1 MRFLVTGGAGF
12 IGSHLC
18 GALLEAGHTVLVIDD
33 LSTGRYENVGH
44 LQGGSNFELI
54 IDSVLNKNLVET
66 MVKSVDVVFHLASAV
81 GVRLIIEQPVKTIE
95 TIVGGT
101 SIVLSQAGR
110 YRKPVILT
118 SSSEAYGKG
127 TKVPFS
133 EEDDILLGPTRRQ
146 RWAYAAAK
154 MLDEFLAFAHWQE
167 TKLPVVC
174 VRLFNTVGP
183 RQTGQYGMVIP
194 RFVEQALKNQDITV
208 FGDGQQTRSFCH
220 VRDTV
225 SALIAMAV
233 SKKAIGRV
241 VNIGNDQETSINDLA
256 RRIKELSGS
265 ASRIVHIP
273 YEEAYADGF
282 EDMMRRV
289 PDLTLAQELIAF
301 QPRFSLDD
309 IIVDVLCH
317 HTGAHSSS
325 YAVKT
330 RDAKLRMEPP
340 QDQLSQF
347 KGIPSS

>member
-18 GALLEAGHTVLVIDD
+18 EILLERGHEVLVIDD
-33 LSTGRYENVGH
+33 LSTGRHENVSH
-44 LQGGSNFELI
+44 LEGVYGFELI
-54 IDSVLNKNLVET
+54 IDTVLNPGLVET
-66 MVKSVDVVFHLASAV
+66 MVKSVDVIFHLASAV

-95 TIVGGT
+95 TIVEGT
-101 SIVLSQAGR
+101 SIVLGQARR

-118 SSSEAYGKG
+118 STSEAYGKG

-133 EEDDILLGPTRRQ
+133 EDDDIILGPTSRR

-154 MLDEFLAFAHWQE
+154 MIDEFLAFAHWYE

-194 RFVEQALKNQDITV
+194 RFVEQALKNLDITV

-220 VRDTV
+220 VWDTV
-225 SALIAMAV
+225 NALVALAN
-233 SKKAIGRV
+233 SREAFGRV
-241 VNIGNDQETSINDLA
+241 VNIGTDQEVSINNLA
-256 RRIKELSGS
+256 WRIKELSGS
-265 ASRIVHIP
+265 ASEIVHIP

-289 PDLTLAQELIAF
+289 PDLTLAHQLIGF
-301 QPRFSLDD
+301 RPRHSLDD
-309 IIVDVLCH
+309 IIKDVIH
-317 HTGAHSSS
+317 HCT
-325 YAVKT
+325 KT
-330 RDAKLRMEPP
+330 RPHHFPGKKPEGRSRKEPAQRRIQP
-340 QDQLSQF
+340 GSRF
-347 KGIPSS
+347 

>member
-1 MRFLVTGGAGF
+1 MKFLVTGGAGF
-12 IGSHLC
+12 VGSHLC
-18 GALLEAGHTVLVIDD
+18 EALLEAGHTVLVIDD

-44 LQGGSNFELI
+44 LQGGTNFELI
-54 IDSVLNKNLVET
+54 IDSVLNKKLVET
-66 MVKSVDVVFHLASAV
+66 MVNSVDVIFHLASAV

-95 TIVGGT
+95 TIVEGT
-101 SIVLSQAGR
+101 SIVLSQARR

-133 EEDDILLGPTRRQ
+133 EEDDIILGPTSHR
-146 RWAYAAAK
+146 RWAYAGAK
-154 MLDEFLAFAHWQE
+154 IIDEFLAFAHWQE

-208 FGDGQQTRSFCH
+208 FGEGQQTRSFCH

-225 SALIAMAV
+225 SALMAMAV
-233 SKKAIGRV
+233 SSKAFGRV

-289 PDLTLAQELIAF
+289 PDLTLARELIAF
-301 QPRFSLDD
+301 HPRFSLDD
-309 IIVDVLCH
+309 IIADILRH
-317 HTGAHSSS
+317 YRGAHPSSHS
-325 YAVKT
+325 FKT
-330 RDAKLRMEPP
+330 RDEKPRMQPP
-340 QDQLSQF
+340 
-347 KGIPSS
+347 

>member
-18 GALLEAGHTVLVIDD
+18 EALLEGGHTVLVVDD
-33 LSTGRYENVGH
+33 LSTGRYENVSH
-44 LQGGSNFELI
+44 LEGVSNFQLI
-54 IDSVLNKNLVET
+54 IDTVLNTPLVET
-66 MVKSVDVVFHLASAV
+66 MVKSVDVIFHLASAV

-95 TIVGGT
+95 TIVEGT
-101 SIVLSQAGR
+101 SIILSQARR

-118 SSSEAYGKG
+118 STSEAYGKG

-133 EEDDILLGPTRRQ
+133 EEDDILLGPTSRR

-154 MLDEFLAFAHWQE
+154 MIDEFLAFAHWQE

-194 RFVEQALKNQDITV
+194 RFVEQALKNLDITV

-220 VRDTV
+220 VRDAV
-225 SALIAMAV
+225 DALIGLANSREAF
-233 SKKAIGRV
+233 GRV
-241 VNIGNDQETSINDLA
+241 VNIGNNQETSINDLA

-265 ASRIVHIP
+265 ASKIVHIP

-289 PDLTLAQELIAF
+289 PDLTLADQLIGF
-301 QPRFSLDD
+301 RPRYSLDD
-309 IIVDVLCH
+309 ILEDVIRHCAA
-317 HTGAHSSS
+317 AHSPHFPG
-325 YAVKT
+325 KT
-330 RDAKLRMEPP
+330 LEAKPR
-340 QDQLSQF
+340 QH
-347 KGIPSS
+347 PSERRIQPSNRF